1 MNYKLQKA
9 DYRALWL
16 LLSPEDIKEEFGEY
30 AHSARHIRTFYER
43 YGVNRIN
50 QSLNEV
56 IQLLPRDDEDT
67 FKTALFE
74 LIGEEREETVR
85 KIWNKIKEHERQWDF
100 T

>member
-1 MNYKLQKA
+1 MNYRLQKA
-9 DYRALWL
+9 DYRDLWL

-30 AHSARHIRTFYER
+30 AHSARHIRKFYER
-43 YGVNRIN
+43 YGVNRIH

-56 IQLLPRDDEDT
+56 IRLLPRDDEDT

-74 LIGEEREETVR
+74 LIDEEREEAVR
-85 KIWNKIKEHERQWDF
+85 RIWNRIKEYERQWDF

>member
-1 MNYKLQKA
+1 MNYRLQKS

-16 LLSPEDIKEEFGEY
+16 LMSPEDIKEEFGEY

-43 YGVNRIN
+43 YGVNRIH

-56 IQLLPRDDEDT
+56 IALLPRDDEDT

-74 LIGEEREETVR
+74 LIDEEREETVAR
-85 KIWNKIKEHERQWDF
+85 YGTRLRNPERQWDF